1 MKKPAT
7 LARVELTSG
16 GAAPERSPPRKRWVG
31 VQIRPRAPE
40 GRQSTIPCHM
50 SHSYST
56 VLIHLV
62 FSTKGRRRLI
72 KPEIEPRL
80 WAYIVGIGR
89 NHSIMVHA
97 VGGIEDHLHVL
108 YDLPPTISRADSI
121 RAIKA
126 NSSRWMTQFSPH
138 FAWQKGSGSFSVSV
152 SNKAAVMRYIGS
164 QREHHKK
171 ISFEDEF
178 IALLKKHGITYD
190 PKYVFD

>member
-1 MKKPAT
+1 
-7 LARVELTSG
+7 
-16 GAAPERSPPRKRWVG
+16 
-31 VQIRPRAPE
+31 
-40 GRQSTIPCHM
+40 M

-72 KPEIEPRL
+72 KPDIEPRL

-89 NHSIMVHA
+89 NHGIMVHA

-108 YDLPPTISRADSI
+108 YDLPPTLSRADSI
-121 RAIKA
+121 RTIKA

-152 SNKAAVMRYIGS
+152 SNKAAVMHYIAG

-178 IALLKKHGITYD
+178 IALLKKHGIAYD